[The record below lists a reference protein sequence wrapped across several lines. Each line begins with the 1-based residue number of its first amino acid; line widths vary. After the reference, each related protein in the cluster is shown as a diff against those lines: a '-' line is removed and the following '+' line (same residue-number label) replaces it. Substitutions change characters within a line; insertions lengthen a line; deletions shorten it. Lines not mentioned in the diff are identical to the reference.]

1 MSTYERLVGTW
12 RMLSLRI
19 EMKDTGE
26 IIEPWGTHPAAWLI
40 LTPEGRLMTVGTAS
54 DRSPP
59 ATDAEA
65 AAQLSSMV
73 CYSGKTRMD
82 GETRFVTEVD
92 VAWHPSWLGTR
103 QGRNFTLEGDIL
115 SVRTDESSHPIY
127 PGRPLSFILSWQR
140 EA

>member
-54 DRSPP
+54 DRSRRN
-59 ATDAEA
+59 
-65 AAQLSSMV
+65 S
-73 CYSGKTRMD
+73 
-82 GETRFVTEVD
+82 ETRASIDSESTTIRFSCRDECAAPPTQ
-92 VAWHPSWLGTR
+92 AIARSTIR
-103 QGRNFTLEGDIL
+103 NSTGRRSEF
-115 SVRTDESSHPIY
+115 
-127 PGRPLSFILSWQR
+127 
-140 EA
+140 